1 MRSSVSRWIRGAV
14 VRFSTRSLN
23 ILPGADA
30 FRIPTGSRGM
40 LPIRRTVPSLL
51 SRPYQ
56 APVRSVADRTVTPH
70 RVPVTERV
78 WSHRGR
84 RGAER
89 YVLFNWCALARAR
102 VRSAFLI
109 AEHLCSCGVMYGTMG
124 AILVPIVPGSSVSTY

>member
-30 FRIPTGSRGM
+30 FRIPPGSRGT
-40 LPIRRTVPSLL
+40 LPIRRTVPPLL

-70 RVPVTERV
+70 RVPVM
-78 WSHRGR
+78 
-84 RGAER
+84 R
-89 YVLFNWCALARAR
+89 YLILGG
-102 VRSAFLI
+102 SAGGI
-109 AEHLCSCGVMYGTMG
+109 CGQR
-124 AILVPIVPGSSVSTY
+124 LKF